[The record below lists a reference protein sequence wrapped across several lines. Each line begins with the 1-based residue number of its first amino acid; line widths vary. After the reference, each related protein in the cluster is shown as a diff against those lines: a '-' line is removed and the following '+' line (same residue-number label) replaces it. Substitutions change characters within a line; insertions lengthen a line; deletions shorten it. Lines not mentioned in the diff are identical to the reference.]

1 MGFNKTTR
9 ALNSVKQLKPIV
21 SKDFILPNN
30 SGDHQKSIKRNTPT
44 GNKDLVNKKY
54 VDDAINA
61 ISTPTLQT
69 VTDAG
74 NTTSNSIELPS
85 INDTNSLASIDVDSR
100 LLSDISAATVYNW
113 GENQMATELNMD
125 SNKVISLGTPTA
137 DADAVTKKYVDDANA
152 LLVPYTGATGNIDL
166 GSHNL
171 TTTGTLQAEHLYST
185 DDLVVDDTA
194 SIDTTIISA
203 GRVLDSGL
211 ALTVK
216 ATSVTVDLG
225 TGLISFWKLD
235 DNAANTTVTDTKGVD
250 NGVLNGGDNTEDK
263 HITAGVPS
271 GLSAAFD
278 FNGTDDRVQS
288 LSDFDISGGGSV
300 SVWFNVIDASPS
312 TTDLVLVSRSAGSN
326 RWSIGVNTNGYIGTN
341 VWDGSYT
348 GKAATA
354 TTGWHHVLFV
364 FDGSSTVTSYLDGVE
379 MTVTGQIIT
388 ISSSSQGM
396 AFGGRNNGSANWF
409 NGDISNVRIYSTQLT
424 EAHAVALYNSGNGT
438 ESITTTGTVAT
449 VTTDDNNL
457 TVGGD
462 LAVTGDSTFTGD
474 IAINA
479 DITTDGTATAT
490 LGGTLSFT
498 GATIITDGTL
508 EAVILT
514 DGTGIMTGGALTVI
528 SSIGTS
534 GDSDLITLSSNKV
547 LVTIGNGTIT
557 LGDETNSRAFY
568 IDNTTS
574 NKTAEFNSAQYNIK
588 IGDETNS
595 YAIDSTGGDV
605 RITGGGLVISNMK
618 SGATQGAA
626 GAAANELWKTA
637 SHATL
642 PDNVVM
648 IGV

>member
-1 MGFNKTTR
+1 MGGKGSGRPTR
-9 ALNSVKQLKPIV
+9 EQAVVNNIIRGERPIATNTNPGIG
-21 SKDFILPNN
+21 DLFIPNH
-30 SGDHQKSIKRNTPT
+30 SGDHSAGDVLSTPT
-44 GNKDLVNKKY
+44 GDNDIPNKKY
-54 VDDAINA
+54 VDDGIGAHD
-61 ISTPTLQT
+61 LQA

-74 NTTSNSIELPS
+74 NTTTNDIEVTGGSQGIFPTIKTTSIE
-85 INDTNSLASIDVDSR
+85 DTNDVASVDINSR
-100 LLSDISAATVYNW
+100 LLYDILGATVYNW
-113 GENQMATELNMD
+113 GENQMAIDLNMD
-125 SNKVISLGTPTA
+125 SNKVVSLGTPTA
-137 DADAVTKKYVDDANA
+137 DADAVTKKYVDDADA
-152 LLVPYTGATGNIDL
+152 LLVPYTGATGNVDL
-166 GSHNL
+166 GSHDL

-409 NGDISNVRIYSTQLT
+409 NGDISNVRTYSTQLT
-424 EAHAVALYNSGNGT
+424 ADHATALYNSGNGT
-438 ESITTTGTVAT
+438 ESTGNVGTVAT
-449 VTTDDNNL
+449 VNFDDNNISL
-457 TVGGD
+457 PADDTNILIGAAGD
-462 LAVTGDSTFTGD
+462 
-474 IAINA
+474 
-479 DITTDGTATAT
+479 
-490 LGGTLSFT
+490 
-498 GATIITDGTL
+498 ATI
-508 EAVILT
+508 
-514 DGTGIMTGGALTVI
+514 
-528 SSIGTS
+528 SY
-534 GDSDLITLSSNKV
+534 
-547 LVTIGNGTIT
+547 NGTN
-557 LGDETNSRAFY
+557 LV
-568 IDNTTS
+568 IDPQAVGS
-574 NKTAEFNSAQYNIK
+574 
-588 IGDETNS
+588 
-595 YAIDSTGGDV
+595 
-605 RITGGGLVISNMK
+605 GGLVISNMK
-618 SGATQGAA
+618 SGATQGGA
-626 GAAANELWKTA
+626 GAEADELWKTT